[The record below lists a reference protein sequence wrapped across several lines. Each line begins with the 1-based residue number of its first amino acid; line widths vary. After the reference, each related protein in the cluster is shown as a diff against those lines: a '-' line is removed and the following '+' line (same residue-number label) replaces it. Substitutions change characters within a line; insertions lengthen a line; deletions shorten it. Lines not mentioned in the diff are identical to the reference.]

1 MTSRTQPRVNNS
13 KERLF
18 TSRRRGCAPTRCRR
32 GRRRPRAAPVVALE
46 GREEVP
52 DHGVLHPR
60 RVHPAPTT
68 AEPELTDSPLP
79 VPKAPRRRP
88 TKTMDSSL
96 GKYEQFQKRQ
106 MFKQAFRT
114 SSCRL
119 GPIEVSRN
127 LQCACHALPPSSG
140 ITFPPLVSF
149 RLPLAVLR
157 ARPPSICFRYID
169 YWLPLSRPTDRPTET
184 APGKHEERASA
195 CGERSQASSIWRRG
209 SESR

>member
-1 MTSRTQPRVNNS
+1 MLPQMHAQQMRWNELTQRLVINL

-52 DHGVLHPR
+52 DHGVLPPR

-88 TKTMDSSL
+88 TKAIDSSL
-96 GKYEQFQKRQ
+96 AKYEQFQKRQ
-106 MFKQAFRT
+106 MFTIFLELTLTLRQ
-114 SSCRL
+114 L
-119 GPIEVSRN
+119 PQEVTN
-127 LQCACHALPPSSG
+127 IPEA
-140 ITFPPLVSF
+140 
-149 RLPLAVLR
+149 
-157 ARPPSICFRYID
+157 
-169 YWLPLSRPTDRPTET
+169 
-184 APGKHEERASA
+184 
-195 CGERSQASSIWRRG
+195 
-209 SESR
+209 